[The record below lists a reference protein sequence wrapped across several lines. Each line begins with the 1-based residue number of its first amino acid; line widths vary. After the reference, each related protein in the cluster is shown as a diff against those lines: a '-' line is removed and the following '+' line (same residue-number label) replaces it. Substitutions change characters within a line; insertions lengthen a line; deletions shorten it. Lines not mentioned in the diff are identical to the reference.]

1 MGVKEFFR
9 IGRVLTLN
17 NTGYTE
23 IITSLNAE
31 KARDKPLVENF
42 KYLFLTN

>member
-1 MGVKEFFR
+1 MGVNKFFR
-9 IGRVLTLN
+9 IGRVLILK
-17 NTGYTE
+17 NTGYIE